1 MMKVM
6 VAETEQER
14 NDVYN
19 VRRQVFI
26 IEQGV
31 PEEIEVDDKEAESI
45 HFIAYDKEQAVGAG
59 RLRVEGL
66 QGKAERV
73 CVLSEQRG
81 KGIGVEIMRGMER
94 YCLENG
100 LHTLKLNAQIQAE
113 SFYKRIGYTTVSDT
127 FYDANIL
134 HVTMNKQ
141 LLKNT
146 SK

>member
-1 MMKVM
+1 VELSHISCHTSCDMNWQYLV
-6 VAETEQER
+6 
-14 NDVYN
+14 
-19 VRRQVFI
+19 
-26 IEQGV
+26 
-31 PEEIEVDDKEAESI
+31 
-45 HFIAYDKEQAVGAG
+45 IA
-59 RLRVEGL
+59 LM
-66 QGKAERV
+66 GK
-73 CVLSEQRG
+73 QRG

-141 LLKNT
+141 LLKST